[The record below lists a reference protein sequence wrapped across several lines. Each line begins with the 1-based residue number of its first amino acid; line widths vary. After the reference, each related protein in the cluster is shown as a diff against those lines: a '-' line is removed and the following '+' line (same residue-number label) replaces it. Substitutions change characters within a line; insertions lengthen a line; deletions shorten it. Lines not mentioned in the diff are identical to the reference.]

1 MEASSL
7 GGEFSNSQ
15 IRHLEQV
22 PRAQAQGTGLAIHT
36 RNMLKICFCLKNILL
51 QEIKHLYLI
60 SLPLLPLLQVLI
72 LPVFMCSSRF
82 FLGIHKSEFL
92 LIDPS
97 IYNMNRIILCTLFYY
112 LICSLNVWEVFP
124 WYVQLYHIF
133 NSCIGVPWWLSGL
146 RIQHGHCRGSSCCCG
161 AGLIPGLGTSACRE

>member
-1 MEASSL
+1 VEASSL

-60 SLPLLPLLQVLI
+60 SLPLLPLLQVINITSFYVFFQI
-72 LPVFMCSSRF
+72 LPRHSQ
-82 FLGIHKSEFL
+82 I
-92 LIDPS
+92 
-97 IYNMNRIILCTLFYY
+97 
-112 LICSLNVWEVFP
+112 
-124 WYVQLYHIF
+124 
-133 NSCIGVPWWLSGL
+133 
-146 RIQHGHCRGSSCCCG
+146 
-161 AGLIPGLGTSACRE
+161 